1 METLKFFANPAESLA
16 ELPADAVNISAPTRR
31 AAAEILREMAYERTD
46 YLINASFFEYVV
58 PDVFARYQP
67 AAGTPVD
74 PTLTP
79 GYLYCYR
86 SHAGL
91 DRFLDTYVALFD
103 WEEASEEEK
112 IADLYRVVGN

>member
-1 METLKFFANPAESLA
+1 MENLKFFANPAESLA

-31 AAAEILREMAYERTD
+31 AAAEILREMTYECTD
-46 YLINASFFEYVV
+46 YLINVAFFEYVV
-58 PDVFARYQP
+58 SDVFARYQP
-67 AAGTPVD
+67 AAGTPAD

-86 SHAGL
+86 NQAQL
-91 DRFLDTYVALFD
+91 ERFLDTYAMLFD
-103 WEEASEEEK
+103 WEEAGEEEK